1 MIYDVPFRHQQALD
15 PSALTT
21 VTATL
26 HAIQKAVEDCRNAG
40 VSPESD
46 PAVALLTRHMATVSA
61 NRADEG
67 VLRAACTRRVEELKR
82 FPTLLALAIRGVEYD
97 AAAKARFHEDGRR
110 AILLLASALG
120 LGVGSYEVRAVTGT
134 VDQSG
139 YILLAAADV
148 AVMLQIG
155 ARHEGREVSYRAVSG
170 SLEQPNRF
178 ASIRDLLKPDRFADR
193 LACELG
199 LSRTGRPNDL
209 LTQLAA

>member
-26 HAIQKAVEDCRNAG
+26 PAIEKAVEDCRNAG

-61 NRADEG
+61 NCADEG

-82 FPTLLALAIRGVEYD
+82 FPTLLALAIRGVAYD
-97 AAAKARFHEDGRR
+97 AAAKARFHEDGKR

-170 SLEQPNRF
+170 NHTQPNRF
-178 ASIRDLLKPDRFADR
+178 ASIRELLKPDRFADR
-193 LACELG
+193 LCRDLG
-199 LSRTGRPNDL
+199 LSRPGRPNDL
-209 LTQLAA
+209 PTQLAA